1 LFLEWGLSTF
11 LVSAGLGAGIYAPG
25 ARETAKELFNYYV
38 GDLYNVLYKVSEPE
52 LTKAYHFGYRV
63 VTLIAAW
70 FAVLFVVELLIR
82 VVLFVLVS
90 VLRAVGLVAKLPKEK
105 KIEEETLGT
114 EGADAHEH
122 SD

>member
-1 LFLEWGLSTF
+1 MSTF

-25 ARETAKELFNYYV
+25 ARQTAKELFNHYV

-52 LTKAYHFGYRV
+52 LTKAYLFGYRV

-82 VVLFVLVS
+82 VVLFVIVS

-105 KIEEETLGT
+105 QIQEETV
-114 EGADAHEH
+114 GAESAETHEH
-122 SD
+122 AD

>member
-1 LFLEWGLSTF
+1 M
-11 LVSAGLGAGIYAPG
+11 YAPG
-25 ARETAKELFNYYV
+25 ARETAKELFSYYV

-105 KIEEETLGT
+105 KVEEETLGT
-114 EGADAHEH
+114 EGAEAHEH